1 MKLHNLAL
9 SSFSV
14 KLIAG
19 QLSSNNQ
26 YENQN
31 QLNFVDPADRY
42 DALPMFQSQNQA
54 KKGKWS
60 GGGKGGGG
68 NWAAKKARA
77 AGRIQARKAN
87 KKRGKNPSN
96 SGMSEV
102 ERELAKLKELQN
114 QHYAAINN
122 TAFQKS

>member
-26 YENQN
+26 NQN

-42 DALPMFQSQNQA
+42 DELPVFQPQNQA
-54 KKGKWS
+54 TKGKWS

-87 KKRGKNPSN
+87 KKRGKNQGN
-96 SGMSEV
+96 NGMSEV

-114 QHYAAINN
+114 QHYAAMNG
-122 TAFQKS
+122 TAFRKF